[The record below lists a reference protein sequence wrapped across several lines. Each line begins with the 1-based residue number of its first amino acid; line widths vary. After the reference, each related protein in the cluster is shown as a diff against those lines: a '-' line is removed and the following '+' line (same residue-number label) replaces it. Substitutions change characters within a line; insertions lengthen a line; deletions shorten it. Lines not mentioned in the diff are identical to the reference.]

1 MLEGSEELRAFLWCN
16 GDMPSLE
23 MINSLGRLTP
33 LFGVDG
39 GTKKAESCGFLV
51 EETLG
56 DLDSIKE
63 YESDSEM
70 KKLNDDSCSD
80 LTKTI
85 LELSKRGYTV
95 FDILGIDGGSP
106 GHILGIWGTMVES
119 PEQLEI
125 RLHHNNAT
133 SYRITP
139 GNNDFQINLEKDQ
152 LFSAYALTKCEKIS
166 IRGAQWE
173 LDNDSL
179 NMSTRGLH
187 NRANGGILSIKGD
200 GIIALIIEH

>member
-1 MLEGSEELRAFLWCN
+1 MLKGSEKLRAFLWCN
-16 GDMPSLE
+16 GDIPTSE
-23 MINSLGRLTP
+23 MINSLGDLTP

-39 GTKKAESCGFLV
+39 GTKKAESYGFLV

-63 YESDSEM
+63 YESKSEM
-70 KKLNDDSCSD
+70 NKLNDDSCSD

-119 PEQLEI
+119 PLQLEI

-139 GNNDFQINLEKDQ
+139 KNNEFQINLEKNQ
-152 LFSAYALTKCEKIS
+152 LLDSTFLTTDPK
-166 IRGAQWE
+166 
-173 LDNDSL
+173 SL
-179 NMSTRGLH
+179 NINKKHQVLYMPNPVDESFEVLR
-187 NRANGGILSIKGD
+187 NYENKFFMFIR
-200 GIIALIIEH
+200 

>member
-16 GDMPSLE
+16 GDIPSLE

-119 PEQLEI
+119 PLQLEI

-139 GNNDFQINLEKDQ
+139 KNNEFQINLEKNQ
-152 LFSAYALTKCEKIS
+152 LFSVYALTGCEKIS
-166 IRGAQWE
+166 VKGAQWE
-173 LDNDSL
+173 LDNDLL
-179 NMSTRGLH
+179 NLSTRGLH